1 MTSSVDMVTAGEPG
15 VQRPYFVLSYA
26 HSAPLAGVPEANPDE
41 LVGEFFGDLAKE
53 VRRLGSLPPGI
64 TPGFYDQAIPL
75 DSDWK
80 QSFSRALGA
89 AQVFVPLYSAAYVG
103 KSRPGQECACFQRR
117 VELAGIDNPWQRLV
131 PVLWTPLSEDQHPAG
146 LAEAMALGSGERD
159 YTENGLWALL
169 KIGRPFRDSYRAV
182 VNVAAKRIVALAEG
196 SPIMPSEVPDID
208 RMKSPFTTRQH
219 LSVFAIETA
228 APTVRTV
235 ASERGPR
242 GYGEN
247 SSDWRP
253 FSQQE
258 QSLAEYAEQI
268 ARRLDFKPEVIGIR
282 KVNDPRDR
290 RPGIILIDPWFIA
303 DDVGRMALASAVQ
316 NLPRWVL
323 PMVIIDDPGDAS
335 TQKLADQALEILNDA
350 GALPTDSSRRA
361 ARGVSSL
368 DEFVSTVRVLVAEA
382 ERQYLRY
389 RVRHYQGGQA
399 SRPSG
404 PVLSRP
410 SVTRPRLLGP
420 AAPDED
426 ASAPDKPASPRDPLG
441 DTPDA

>member
-1 MTSSVDMVTAGEPG
+1 MTGNMDMVSTEAAG
-15 VQRPYFVLSYA
+15 VKRPYFVLSYA
-26 HSAPLAGVPEANPDE
+26 HSAPLAGAPDANPDE

-64 TPGFYDQAIPL
+64 APGFYDQAIPL
-75 DSDWK
+75 GSDWK

-89 AQVFVPLYSAAYVG
+89 AQVFVPLYSAAYIG
-103 KSRPGQECACFQRR
+103 KSRPGQEWACFQRR
-117 VELAGIDNPWQRLV
+117 VESAGIDNPRLRFV

-146 LAEAMALGSGERD
+146 LEEAMALGSGERD

-169 KIGRPFRDSYRAV
+169 KIGRPFRDSYRSM
-182 VNVAAKRIVALAEG
+182 VNVVAKRIVALAEG
-196 SPIMPSEVPDID
+196 SPIMPSEVPDVD

-228 APTVRTV
+228 APTVHTV
-235 ASERGPR
+235 PSERDSR

-268 ARRLDFKPEVIGIR
+268 ARRLDFKPEVIGIGN
-282 KVNDPRDR
+282 VDDPRDR

-303 DDVGRMALASAVQ
+303 DDAGRMALESAVED
-316 NLPRWVL
+316 LPRWVMPL
-323 PMVIIDDPGDAS
+323 VVIDDPGDAS
-335 TQKLADQALEILNDA
+335 TQKLADHVLEILSAA

-368 DEFVSTVRVLVAEA
+368 DKFVSMVRALVPDA

-389 RVRHYQGGQA
+389 HGRQYQ
-399 SRPSG
+399 SG
-404 PVLSRP
+404 PVISRR
-410 SVTRPRLLGP
+410 SGTRPRLRGP
-420 AAPDED
+420 ARPDED
-426 ASAPDKPASPRDPLG
+426 APAPDKPASSRDPWG
-441 DTPDA
+441 ETPDA